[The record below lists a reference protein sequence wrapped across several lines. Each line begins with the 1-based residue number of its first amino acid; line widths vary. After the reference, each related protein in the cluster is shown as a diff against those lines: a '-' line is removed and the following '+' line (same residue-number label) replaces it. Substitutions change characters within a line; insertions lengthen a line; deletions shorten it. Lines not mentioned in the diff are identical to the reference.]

1 MFIFCSLFLDNGHRV
16 THKSTKQ
23 PSVEGYQRGT
33 EHKPTEPYKGYNDS
47 IKHGGILADSLTSRH
62 PTVNQSFID
71 RIVAEI
77 QAEHPIFGKEKSNN
91 SDNLQ
96 QLIDNVADS
105 VVKQVTE
112 EFYGA
117 KHKPSRRVEVPKP
130 PLETGAS
137 APEDSK
143 ANMPL
148 LNDHPSETPHVKSA
162 AFLENAIKK
171 LASKDEDL
179 PPEMINSDEI
189 SGHMTPH
196 PPPEDVKS
204 SSMMSSEPESNFSS
218 NYAAREKHPL
228 RGPLPENPG
237 KQEIR
242 EMFKFKHRLKKKK
255 PMVEKGLKKLT
266 IPATTEGKKV
276 F

>member
-1 MFIFCSLFLDNGHRV
+1 MFILCFPFLDNGHRV
-16 THKSTKQ
+16 THEPTKQ

-33 EHKPTEPYKGYNDS
+33 EHKPTEPNKGYNDS

-77 QAEHPIFGKEKSNN
+77 QAEHPIIGKEKSNN

-96 QLIDNVADS
+96 QLIDNVADG
-105 VVKQVTE
+105 VVKQVTD
-112 EFYGA
+112 EFIGA
-117 KHKPSRRVEVPKP
+117 THKPSRRVDVPKP
-130 PLETGAS
+130 PLQTGAS
-137 APEDSK
+137 APEDRK

-148 LNDHPSETPHVKSA
+148 LNDHPSEKPHVKSA
-162 AFLENAIKK
+162 AFLESAIKK
-171 LASKDEDL
+171 LASKEEDL

-189 SGHMTPH
+189 SGDMSPA
-196 PPPEDVKS
+196 PPPEDVKPS
-204 SSMMSSEPESNFSS
+204 SASESHFSS
-218 NYAAREKHPL
+218 NYPAREKHPL
-228 RGPLPENPG
+228 RRPQPENPG

-266 IPATTEGKKV
+266 IPATTEGKEV

>member
-1 MFIFCSLFLDNGHRV
+1 M
-16 THKSTKQ
+16 
-23 PSVEGYQRGT
+23 
-33 EHKPTEPYKGYNDS
+33 
-47 IKHGGILADSLTSRH
+47 ADSLASRR

-77 QAEHPIFGKEKSNN
+77 QAEHPVIGKKKAGNK

-105 VVKQVTE
+105 VVKQVTD
-112 EFYGA
+112 EFIGER
-117 KHKPSRRVEVPKP
+117 HQPSRRVDVPKP
-130 PLETGAS
+130 PLQTVAS
-137 APEDSK
+137 APEDVRPS
-143 ANMPL
+143 MPL
-148 LNDHPSETPHVKSA
+148 LNDHPDQKTHVKAA
-162 AFLENAIKK
+162 AFLESAIKK
-171 LASKDEDL
+171 LASKDEEL

-189 SGHMTPH
+189 TGVPSVPLA
-196 PPPEDVKS
+196 EDVKPPSMTSPATVSHVS
-204 SSMMSSEPESNFSS
+204 SD
-218 NYAAREKHPL
+218 YAAREKDPQ
-228 RGPLPENPG
+228 RRPQPEIPG

-255 PMVEKGLKKLT
+255 PMIEKGSKKLT

>member
-1 MFIFCSLFLDNGHRV
+1 MCLDDGHRV
-16 THKSTKQ
+16 THEPTKQ

-33 EHKPTEPYKGYNDS
+33 EHKPTESNKGYNDS
-47 IKHGGILADSLTSRH
+47 IKHGGILADSLASKH

-77 QAEHPIFGKEKSNN
+77 QAEHPIIEKTKKSNKT
-91 SDNLQ
+91 DNLQ

-105 VVKQVTE
+105 VVKQVTD
-112 EFYGA
+112 EFIGER
-117 KHKPSRRVEVPKP
+117 HKPSRRVDVPKP
-130 PLETGAS
+130 PAQTGTS
-137 APEDSK
+137 AQEDSRG
-143 ANMPL
+143 NMPL
-148 LNDHPSETPHVKSA
+148 LNDHPSEKPHVKSA
-162 AFLENAIKK
+162 SFLQSAIKK

-179 PPEMINSDEI
+179 PPEMIDSDEI
-189 SGHMTPH
+189 SGDISSVPL
-196 PPPEDVKS
+196 PEDVKP
-204 SSMMSSEPESNFSS
+204 SSMTSPVTSSHFSS
-218 NYAAREKHPL
+218 DYAAREKDPL
-228 RGPLPENPG
+228 RRPRPEIPG

-242 EMFKFKHRLKKKK
+242 EMFKFRHRLKKKK